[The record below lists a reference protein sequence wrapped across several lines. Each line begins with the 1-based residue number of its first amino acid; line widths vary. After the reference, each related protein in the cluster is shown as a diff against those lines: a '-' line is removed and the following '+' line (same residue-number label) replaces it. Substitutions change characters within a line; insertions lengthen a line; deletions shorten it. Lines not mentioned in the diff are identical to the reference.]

1 MPNINRFIRVNQNTP
16 LTCVFMSGFE
26 FNDSARDK
34 GASSSSYATD
44 TANPHQNSGYGGLRA
59 LSLSSGGNYVTLG
72 FPTLREFVMC
82 SAVYIANAASLY
94 LMDASESSGSIQ
106 LRTRIDS
113 TTGALSFMRS
123 TGTTLGTS
131 AGGAVSLN
139 AWNWLHVWGYIDN
152 SNGFAHGRIGSYA
165 NNILSVTGVDTQQ
178 NASFSYTN
186 QARFQ
191 TAGVGHQSDDFMIF
205 ARSMYYTNAS
215 ALFTVGETVTG
226 GTSGATL
233 AVTHEFDSSG
243 DGCLFVRTVSGTF
256 QVGETLTGGTSGTT
270 ATASNALGNNESSLW
285 VREQY
290 IFLATT
296 DSDVLT
302 GWTNSTGAAHYTE
315 VDDPIDTA
323 DYVSTN
329 TADQVDEYGTTVT
342 LPPGADIEA
351 VCVSAYSRLNGVSAT
366 NNIRVGLDDGAADVD
381 SDTDSALSGSWEVH
395 DLICT
400 RNPNTGDRYTTTE
413 IGNLN
418 IRIISKT

>member
-1 MPNINRFIRVNQNTP
+1 
-16 LTCVFMSGFE
+16 
-26 FNDSARDK
+26 
-34 GASSSSYATD
+34 
-44 TANPHQNSGYGGLRA
+44 
-59 LSLSSGGNYVTLG
+59 
-72 FPTLREFVMC
+72 
-82 SAVYIANAASLY
+82 
-94 LMDASESSGSIQ
+94 
-106 LRTRIDS
+106 
-113 TTGALSFMRS
+113 
-123 TGTTLGTS
+123 
-131 AGGAVSLN
+131 
-139 AWNWLHVWGYIDN
+139 
-152 SNGFAHGRIGSYA
+152 
-165 NNILSVTGVDTQQ
+165 
-178 NASFSYTN
+178 
-186 QARFQ
+186 
-191 TAGVGHQSDDFMIF
+191 MIF
-205 ARSMYYTNAS
+205 ARSMYYTSAS

-233 AVTHEFDSSG
+233 VVTHEFDSSG

-315 VDDPIDTA
+315 VDDPVDTA

-381 SDTDSALSGSWEVH
+381 SDADSALSGSWEVH